1 MVPMSFSSQS
11 WRLASNAK
19 TRLLVPTMKDRVLG
33 SRANTPLNLLCESG
47 LLYHPEPSQ
56 DGISVAMDQAHL
68 PIAIVEDERILRE
81 ELAFQLTHLGFA
93 VETFETAAQLYR
105 RLAVRRYAVVV
116 LDIALEDE
124 DGLSICRYLRR
135 HDKQLGLVFITA
147 RATRDDRLI
156 GLQAGG
162 DAYLTKPVDIDE
174 LALLLRRLAERA
186 IDTLGWTAPP
196 PGPSQA
202 PSDWRMDPGGDV
214 LLAPDGARIR
224 LSLNEARLLQGLL
237 RRPGE
242 VVTSQELARAL
253 GLLPD
258 EYDKHRIEVIISR
271 LRDKVLRETGRTLP
285 LYARRGQGYRFVP
298 SD

>member
-1 MVPMSFSSQS
+1 
-11 WRLASNAK
+11 
-19 TRLLVPTMKDRVLG
+19 
-33 SRANTPLNLLCESG
+33 
-47 LLYHPEPSQ
+47 
-56 DGISVAMDQAHL
+56 MDQAH
-68 PIAIVEDERILRE
+68 PAIAIVEDERILRD

-116 LDIALEDE
+116 LDIGLEDE
-124 DGLSICRYLRR
+124 DGLSICRYLRQ

-147 RATRDDRLI
+147 RTTRDDRLT

-186 IDTLGWTAPP
+186 SDTLGWPT
-196 PGPSQA
+196 PGPLQL
-202 PSDWRMDPGGDV
+202 PSGWWLEPGGDV
-214 LLAPDGARIR
+214 LRAPDGARIR
-224 LSLNEARLLQGLL
+224 LSLNEARLLQELL
-237 RRPGE
+237 HRPDE
-242 VVTSQELARAL
+242 VVTSQELARTL

-258 EYDKHRIEVIISR
+258 EYDKHRLEVIISR
-271 LRDKVLRETGRTLP
+271 LRDKVLRETGQTLP
-285 LYARRGQGYRFVP
+285 LRARRGLGYRFVP

>member
-1 MVPMSFSSQS
+1 
-11 WRLASNAK
+11 
-19 TRLLVPTMKDRVLG
+19 
-33 SRANTPLNLLCESG
+33 
-47 LLYHPEPSQ
+47 
-56 DGISVAMDQAHL
+56 MDQAH
-68 PIAIVEDERILRE
+68 PTIAIVEDERILRD

-105 RLAVRRYAVVV
+105 RLAVCRYAVVV
-116 LDIALEDE
+116 LDIGLADE

-147 RATRDDRLI
+147 RTTRDDRLI

-186 IDTLGWTAPP
+186 GDALGWPAPP
-196 PGPSQA
+196 SPFQPPSG
-202 PSDWRMDPGGDV
+202 WRLEPGGDV
-214 LLAPDGARIR
+214 LHAPDGARIR
-224 LSLNEARLLQGLL
+224 LSLNEARLLQRLL
-237 RRPGE
+237 HRPDE
-242 VVTSQELARAL
+242 VVTSQELARTL

-258 EYDKHRIEVIISR
+258 EYDKHRLEVIISR
-271 LRDKVLRETGRTLP
+271 LRDKVLRETGQTLP
-285 LYARRGQGYRFVP
+285 LRARRGLGYRFVP

>member
-1 MVPMSFSSQS
+1 
-11 WRLASNAK
+11 
-19 TRLLVPTMKDRVLG
+19 
-33 SRANTPLNLLCESG
+33 
-47 LLYHPEPSQ
+47 
-56 DGISVAMDQAHL
+56 MDYAPA
-68 PIAIVEDERILRE
+68 PIAVVEDERILRD

-116 LDIALEDE
+116 LDIGLADE

-147 RATRDDRLI
+147 RTTRDDRLT

-174 LALLLRRLAERA
+174 LALLLRRLAERNGDA
-186 IDTLGWTAPP
+186 LGRPT
-196 PGPSQA
+196 PGPLQ
-202 PSDWRMDPGGDV
+202 PSGGWRLESGGDV
-214 LLAPDGARIR
+214 LHTPDGARIR
-224 LSLNEARLLQGLL
+224 LSLNEARLLQRLL
-237 RRPGE
+237 HCPDE
-242 VVTSQELARAL
+242 VVTSRELARTL

-258 EYDKHRIEVIISR
+258 EYDKHRLEVIISR

-285 LYARRGQGYRFVP
+285 LRARRGLGYRFVAA
-298 SD
+298 D

>member
-1 MVPMSFSSQS
+1 
-11 WRLASNAK
+11 
-19 TRLLVPTMKDRVLG
+19 
-33 SRANTPLNLLCESG
+33 
-47 LLYHPEPSQ
+47 
-56 DGISVAMDQAHL
+56 MDQAH
-68 PIAIVEDERILRE
+68 PAIAIVEDERILRD

-116 LDIALEDE
+116 LDIGLEDE
-124 DGLSICRYLRR
+124 DGLSICRYLRQ

-147 RATRDDRLI
+147 RTTRDDRLT

-186 IDTLGWTAPP
+186 GDTLGWPT
-196 PGPSQA
+196 PGPLQL
-202 PSDWRMDPGGDV
+202 PSGWWLEPGGDV
-214 LLAPDGARIR
+214 LRAPDGARIR
-224 LSLNEARLLQGLL
+224 LSLNEARLLQELL
-237 RRPGE
+237 HRPDE
-242 VVTSQELARAL
+242 VVTSQELARTL

-258 EYDKHRIEVIISR
+258 EYDKHRLEVIISR
-271 LRDKVLRETGRTLP
+271 LRDKVLRETGQTLP
-285 LYARRGQGYRFVP
+285 LRARRGLGYRFVP

>member
-1 MVPMSFSSQS
+1 MEHTLF
-11 WRLASNAK
+11 
-19 TRLLVPTMKDRVLG
+19 
-33 SRANTPLNLLCESG
+33 
-47 LLYHPEPSQ
+47 
-56 DGISVAMDQAHL
+56 
-68 PIAIVEDERILRE
+68 PIAIVEDERILRD

-105 RLAVRRYAVVV
+105 RLAVCRYAVVV
-116 LDIALEDE
+116 LDIGLADE

-147 RATRDDRLI
+147 RATRDDRLT
-156 GLQAGG
+156 GLKAGG

-186 IDTLGWTAPP
+186 GDALGGGPATRLDPSVAP
-196 PGPSQA
+196 GSRRLE
-202 PSDWRMDPGGDV
+202 SDGWRLESGGDV
-214 LLAPDGARIR
+214 LRAPDGQRIR
-224 LSLNEARLLQGLL
+224 LSLNEARVLQVLL

-242 VVTSQELARAL
+242 VAAARELAQAL

-271 LRDKVLRETGRTLP
+271 LRDKVLRETGLALP
-285 LYARRGQGYRFVP
+285 LYTRRGLGYRFDP
-298 SD
+298 ADSL

>member
-1 MVPMSFSSQS
+1 
-11 WRLASNAK
+11 
-19 TRLLVPTMKDRVLG
+19 
-33 SRANTPLNLLCESG
+33 
-47 LLYHPEPSQ
+47 
-56 DGISVAMDQAHL
+56 MDHTHL
-68 PIAIVEDERILRE
+68 PIAIVEDERILRD

-105 RLAVRRYAVVV
+105 RLAVCRYAVVV
-116 LDIALEDE
+116 LDIGLDNE
-124 DGLSICRYLRR
+124 DGLSICRYLRQ

-147 RATRDDRLI
+147 RATRDDRLT

-186 IDTLGWTAPP
+186 GDALSGGPATRLDPSAAP
-196 PGPSQA
+196 GS
-202 PSDWRMDPGGDV
+202 WRLESGGDI
-214 LLAPDGARIR
+214 LHAPDGQRIR
-224 LSLNEARLLQGLL
+224 LGLNEARVLQVLL

-242 VVTSQELARAL
+242 VATARELAKAL

-271 LRDKVLRETGRTLP
+271 LRDKVLRETGLTFP
-285 LYARRGQGYRFVP
+285 LYTRRGLGYRFDP
-298 SD
+298 AG